1 MATKSVSKK
10 PESPRPL
17 WQHPLLFP
25 AVFTAIAFL
34 FLVSGD
40 GAFAFAFLLFAL
52 GLAMYLVGK
61 ARRWKGAPGA
71 GLVVVGIGVVMAL
84 WALLG

>member
-1 MATKSVSKK
+1 MATK
-10 PESPRPL
+10 PMTPRPF

-25 AVFTAIAFL
+25 AVFTAVAVL

-71 GLVVVGIGVVMAL
+71 GIVVGVIGLVMAL
-84 WALLG
+84 WALFS

>member
-1 MATKSVSKK
+1 MATKSAPSQ
-10 PESPRPL
+10 PF

-40 GAFAFAFLLFAL
+40 GAFAFAFILFAI
-52 GLAMYLVGK
+52 GLAMYLFGK
-61 ARRWKGAPGA
+61 ARRWKGAPEA
-71 GLVVVGIGVVMAL
+71 GMLVGGIGLITAL
-84 WALLG
+84 WALFG

>member
-1 MATKSVSKK
+1 MT
-10 PESPRPL
+10 PRPF

-25 AVFTAIAFL
+25 AVFTAVAFL

-71 GLVVVGIGVVMAL
+71 GIVVGVIGLVMAL
-84 WALLG
+84 WALFS

>member
-1 MATKSVSKK
+1 MATKSV
-10 PESPRPL
+10 PPQPF

-40 GAFAFAFLLFAL
+40 GAFAFAFILFAI
-52 GLAMYLVGK
+52 GLAMYLFGK
-61 ARRWKGAPGA
+61 ARRWKGAPEA
-71 GLVVVGIGVVMAL
+71 GMVVGGIGLITAL
-84 WALLG
+84 WALFG

>member
-1 MATKSVSKK
+1 MATKSAT
-10 PESPRPL
+10 PRPF
-17 WQHPLLFP
+17 WQHPLLLP
-25 AVFTAIAFL
+25 AVFAAIAFL

-40 GAFAFAFLLFAL
+40 GAFAFAFILFAL

-71 GLVVVGIGVVMAL
+71 GIVVAGIGLVTAL

>member
-1 MATKSVSKK
+1 MATKSA
-10 PESPRPL
+10 PPRPF

-25 AVFTAIAFL
+25 AVFAAVAFL

-40 GAFAFAFLLFAL
+40 GAFAFAFILFAI

-61 ARRWKGAPGA
+61 ARRGKGAPEA
-71 GLVVVGIGVVMAL
+71 GMLVGGIGLITAL
-84 WALLG
+84 WALFG